1 MWYTDWNN
9 LSKKI
14 FQNISNNQNNTDDMP
29 VLHNSLSSKY
39 LIQNIHLTTKYPFV
53 LLGAETMILI
63 KQCLKWVN
71 IFANISQMNINRCL
85 MCKLQCIQE
94 YSNNREAYKPLYLNK
109 GFSEYGP

>member
-39 LIQNIHLTTKYPFV
+39 LIQNIHLT
-53 LLGAETMILI
+53 
-63 KQCLKWVN
+63 QQN
-71 IFANISQMNINRCL
+71 IH
-85 MCKLQCIQE
+85 
-94 YSNNREAYKPLYLNK
+94 LY
-109 GFSEYGP
+109 F